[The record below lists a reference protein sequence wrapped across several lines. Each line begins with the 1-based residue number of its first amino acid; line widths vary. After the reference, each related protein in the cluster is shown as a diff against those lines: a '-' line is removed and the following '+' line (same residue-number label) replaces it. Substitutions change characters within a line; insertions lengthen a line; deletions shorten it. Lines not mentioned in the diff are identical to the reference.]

1 MTNYL
6 IIENTALKIK
16 HIEIIDID
24 GKTCISKAVSGQMI
38 KIETTNVKPGLYL
51 LKVKSTNKVY
61 SQLVVK
67 E

>member
-38 KIETTNVKPGLYL
+38 KNRKPLMLSLAYIC
-51 LKVKSTNKVY
+51 
-61 SQLVVK
+61 
-67 E
+67 